1 MDQYFDTEK
10 MEHMLIYFQWI
21 IWRDLMNKAEAYH
34 DLCHISEREPGELWN
49 SDRGAFM
56 IFNQK
61 MAAEYY
67 RAARKVMDIE

>member
-1 MDQYFDTEK
+1 MDRYWDEEK
-10 MEHMLIYFQWI
+10 MVWMPVYFRYI

-34 DLCHISEREPGELWN
+34 DLCHIPDREPGELWN

-56 IFNQK
+56 VFNQK
-61 MAAEYY
+61 MAAEFY